1 MAPEDEF
8 TVGTRADSGPAEGSD
23 LETCLNDAG
32 SFVVELVT
40 FVAEATAKDPM
51 EMPPLSDAID
61 PEAVQRLLEAD
72 DDGSTKVSFH
82 YAGCE
87 IVVTG
92 SGEMFVMS

>member
-8 TVGTRADSGPAEGSD
+8 TVGTRGDEGPADRAGPGA
-23 LETCLNDAG
+23 CLSDAG

-40 FVAEATAKDPM
+40 FVAETTDQDPM

-61 PEAVQRLLEAD
+61 PEAVHQVLEAG

-87 IVVTG
+87 IVATG
-92 SGEMFVMS
+92 AGEMFVLS